1 MFKSIYLNIATY
13 LLYLF
18 CMQSYSDAV
27 KMHQIIWKEIT
38 SFFSIHG
45 VLLQRGYYI
54 KRSGCGKKIC
64 KKNHCAERSYT
75 TRNKIRKVWKNEMFL
90 IVVFFFLWV
99 GAWLKLSGSTRWYS
113 FLLALCV
120 ERFINS
126 CFIRR
131 SALFHGWWSEL
142 LIQSKPLFHVAAPSY
157 VKH

>member
-64 KKNHCAERSYT
+64 KKNHCAERSFT

-90 IVVFFFLWV
+90 IVVFFFPMGRSMAKAIREYKMVQLSSCSV
-99 GAWLKLSGSTRWYS
+99 CGKIYQLMFHQTLSSVSWLVIWAANPKQTLVSCCCP
-113 FLLALCV
+113 FLC
-120 ERFINS
+120 
-126 CFIRR
+126 
-131 SALFHGWWSEL
+131 
-142 LIQSKPLFHVAAPSY
+142 
-157 VKH
+157 